1 MKDCLF
7 GLKCYK
13 NSFLFFY
20 ENLLRQFMISNL
32 QFGGSVG
39 STVVVGG
46 AVVGGLVVV
55 VVGVLVVV
63 VGCASGGYRE
73 HSSKF
78 LKTMSSNETYP
89 CPFCPR

>member
-1 MKDCLF
+1 
-7 GLKCYK
+7 
-13 NSFLFFY
+13 
-20 ENLLRQFMISNL
+20 MISHI

-73 HSSKF
+73 HSSNV
-78 LKTMSSNETYP
+78 LKTISSNETYP